1 MDIDD
6 EDPTLEMVLLGNAEE
21 VQNILTEIGEQIL
34 ELPSGIADWTR
45 GVETIDITSVYFI
58 TRSRFIG
65 NDDLLS
71 EAQILYEKAEAIM
84 HEKGYRFLMTL
95 VLGLE
100 Y

>member
-45 GVETIDITSVYFI
+45 GVETIDIP
-58 TRSRFIG
+58 
-65 NDDLLS
+65 D
-71 EAQILYEKAEAIM
+71 
-84 HEKGYRFLMTL
+84 
-95 VLGLE
+95 
-100 Y
+100 